1 MATELK
7 DLMDRAVTGLSL
19 PAHLAQNAA
28 NHYERGRRRRHRV
41 VAAFATVSVAVTG
54 LIVWLVVGQAAKPG
68 VSTVIPVSPGPVTTS
83 NPRPVAPPAT
93 VTVVTTREWFPNGQ
107 ASLDPP
113 IPAQVPADPTT
124 AWNRIASTLP
134 GNPCG
139 GAKATTVQFGL
150 LTYSTDYNKIPE
162 WVLRCVDIPAPI
174 GAGPVPL
181 NAPVPQASA
190 NPEPTTVLEDF
201 ISVFDARTGK
211 LLLGWN
217 EAAS

>member
-7 DLMDRAVTGLSL
+7 DLMDRAVWGLSL
-19 PAHLAQNAA
+19 PPHLAQNAA
-28 NHYERGRRRRHRV
+28 NRFERGRSHRHRS
-41 VAAFATVSVAVTG
+41 VATLAAVSVSVTG
-54 LIVWLVVGQAAKPG
+54 LIVWLVVGTASKPG
-68 VSTVIPVSPGPVTTS
+68 VSTVIPVSPSPAATS
-83 NPRPVAPPAT
+83 DALPVAPPAT

-113 IPAQVPADPTT
+113 TRAQVPADPTK

-139 GAKATTVQFGL
+139 GARATTVQFGL
-150 LTYSTDYNKIPE
+150 LTYSSDYHQVPE
-162 WVLRCVDIPAPI
+162 WVLRCVNIPAPI

-181 NAPVPQASA
+181 NAPQPEASA
-190 NPEPTTVLEDF
+190 NPEPATVLEDF
-201 ISVFDARTGK
+201 ISVFDAGTGK